1 MDKEKNNN
9 KIEDN
14 INYKIIQV
22 EGAKTPVII
31 KKDTPDV
38 HIIVKKGLTVTQ
50 SQLKKY
56 KDRTIFIDGAFKG
69 APFINNERFLYNLD
83 HHEGVIR
90 NFTLSSSEQAMIMVL
105 KGLTLDEGIW
115 DIYINDP
122 DLDAL
127 LAVWVLSNY
136 RELLELKDTIE
147 QKVVRIVRTEGII
160 DVHGFTMSE
169 FTGYAP
175 TTFDTEKSIIEKLIE
190 QEKELKASGRW
201 NKIDFVKY
209 TMMMLSKIDIV
220 IYGQDREKKV
230 NRSVNE
236 ISKIK
241 MLNSKYI
248 IICESDAGIYDVE
261 MSLKVRYPGKVG
273 IIILRADYDKK
284 KYTIRLSNEFISPD
298 LRPLYKA
305 LNKADKFVK
314 MFDNSNKWGGSDTI
328 GGSPRKTGSGLTPQ
342 EIEKVCKKIY
352 CKRTFWDKIR
362 KDKKS

>member
-1 MDKEKNNN
+1 MAKEKNNKN
-9 KIEDN
+9 NIENN
-14 INYKIIQV
+14 INYEIVQIEGNKIPAIV
-22 EGAKTPVII
+22 

-38 HIIVKKGLTVTQ
+38 NVFVKRGLTVSS

-56 KDRTIFIDGAFKG
+56 KDRTIFVDGSFKG
-69 APFINNERFLYNLD
+69 APFINNERLQYNLD

-90 NFTLSSSEQAMIMVL
+90 NFTLSSCEQAMVMVL
-105 KGLTLDEGIW
+105 KGLTLDEGSW
-115 DIYINDP
+115 EIYVNEP

-127 LAVWVLSNY
+127 FAVWVLSNY

-147 QKVVRIVRTEGII
+147 QKVVRLVRTEGII

-190 QEKELKASGRW
+190 QERELKATGRW

-220 IYGQDREKKV
+220 IYGQNREKKV
-230 NRSVNE
+230 SQNINE

-248 IICESDAGIYDVE
+248 IICDSDAGIYDVE
-261 MSLKVRYPGKVG
+261 MNLKERYPGKLG

-284 KYTIRLSNEFISPD
+284 KYTIRLSNEFISPN
-298 LRPLYKA
+298 LHPLYKA

-314 MFDNSNKWGGSDTI
+314 MFDNTNKWGGSDTI
-328 GGSPRKTGSGLTPQ
+328 GGSPRQTGSGLSPQ

-352 CKRTFWDKIR
+352 CKKSFWDKLKR
-362 KDKKS
+362 R